1 VALVTNRSVAAQL
14 TASSF
19 DNEQVIKLISTGEEY
34 AIAVSKDNPGLK
46 DAINETLAKFSEDGT
61 IDALMEKYSIK

>member
-1 VALVTNRSVAAQL
+1 M
-14 TASSF
+14 
-19 DNEQVIKLISTGEEY
+19 
-34 AIAVSKDNPGLK
+34 SKDNPGLK